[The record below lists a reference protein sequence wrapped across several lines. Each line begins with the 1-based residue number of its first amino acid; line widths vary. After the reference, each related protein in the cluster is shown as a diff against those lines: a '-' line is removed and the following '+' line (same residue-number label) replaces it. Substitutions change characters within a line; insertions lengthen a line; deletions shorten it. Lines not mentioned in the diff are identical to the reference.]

1 MTLARPQ
8 LLTPLYW
15 GLLVTIVLAAAI
27 TLSTF
32 WLGGRARN
40 EDEWVRHT
48 LAVRSELQMIQSLL
62 LGAES
67 SQRGYL
73 LTGRD
78 DYLSLYDPTSSDLT
92 ASIARLADLVSDSAR
107 QSEAVG
113 TLRQL
118 IFGKL
123 AEMQKTIDE
132 RKAGRPDAALA
143 IVNSDDGRRSM
154 DDIRGLISSM
164 SATEDRVM
172 AEREAMSAT
181 LITLLQLG
189 SVAAFL
195 LICGVGVLVVYSAN
209 RSLSAI
215 RDGNAQ
221 LSIANQNLR
230 EQINQREEVESQL
243 RQSLKMQAIGQLTGG
258 IAHDFNNMLGV
269 VIGALDLMRRR
280 LKHDEFGISRYI
292 DSAMMATER
301 STALTQRLLAFAR
314 QQPLSPELIDANK
327 MIAGMSELLRSTLG
341 EHIQIETVLAAGLWR
356 TRADSPQLES
366 AILNI
371 ALNGRDAM
379 PGGGNLTIET
389 GNVYL
394 DEAYCSGNAD
404 VEPGQFV
411 MIAITD
417 KGRGMDP
424 EVVARAFDPF
434 FTTKPAGKGTGLGL
448 SQVYGFVKQ
457 SHGHIKIYSEV
468 GTGTTV
474 KIYLPRLHGR
484 VEEVKRT
491 VPQAVN
497 GNAGEIILVVEDD
510 ALMRRL
516 TADTLRELGYSVLD
530 CEGAAAALAI
540 LDETPDV
547 VLLFTDVVM
556 PEMNGRTLADEA
568 AKRRPDV
575 KVLFTTGYTRNAVV
589 HGGVLDPDV
598 NFISKPFTIRQLA
611 AKVRA
616 VLDGPPFLKARGNV
630 PPVSD
635 LERL

>member
-1 MTLARPQ
+1 VTLARPQ

-616 VLDGPPFLKARGNV
+616 VLDGPPFLKARANV